1 MASFSVE
8 AVVLTRRDM
17 GEADRLLTIFSRT
30 LGKQRVL
37 AKGVRRPTSRMG
49 AHIEP
54 GRIALLYLVERRSLP
69 LVTQASTQEL
79 FLSPAADLREFQ
91 DLFQLLQIVER
102 LTEDGQRDSRLYD
115 LVVSA
120 LRHIRQAHAQSAD
133 TTSRPAIESHPA
145 IEPQAVVHA
154 FALQALR
161 LLGYQIELNDCLTCE
176 KPVSSSDTYIYLS
189 APRGGVMHTDCAT
202 PGPGNF
208 RIAGSTLHIARSL
221 VTAKLATIKALHTA
235 AELHRPLASFLEWT
249 SERKL
254 TTFNATLPT

>member
-30 LGKQRVL
+30 MGKQRVL

-54 GRIALLYLVERRSLP
+54 GRIAHLFLVERRSLP
-69 LVTQASTQEL
+69 LVTQASTLEL
-79 FLSPAADLREFQ
+79 FLSPDADLREFQ

-115 LVVSA
+115 LLVHA
-120 LRHIRQAHAQSAD
+120 LRRVRRAH
-133 TTSRPAIESHPA
+133 
-145 IEPQAVVHA
+145 EPQAVVHA
-154 FALQALR
+154 FALQSLR
-161 LLGYQIELNDCLTCE
+161 LLGYQIELEDCLSCE
-176 KPVSSSDTYIYLS
+176 KPVAATDPHVYLS
-189 APRGGVMHTDCAT
+189 AARGGVMHEACAL
-202 PGPGNF
+202 PGPGTF
-208 RIAGSTLHIARSL
+208 RLSGPALQVARSL
-221 VTAKLATIKALHTA
+221 VSAKLATIDKLQTSP
-235 AELHRPLASFLEWT
+235 ELHRPLASFLEWT